1 MSTTTI
7 REALE
12 DYREGQ
18 YNRALF
24 KEYIDDVYPQA
35 IQDRNKAKGGFFNEK
50 QKQMLTAMQAETTNQ
65 KFINVVPQ
73 FECWVKHQRAIKGLR
88 DDAEEQSRTVMDSL
102 NKAKKTKKKYKAKVK
117 DLEQEVEA
125 LNDKLVFTGFKMRK
139 TEDKLNDVV
148 VAQVVDEV
156 VDRVATNNVP

>member
-1 MSTTTI
+1 MLS
-7 REALE
+7 
-12 DYREGQ
+12 
-18 YNRALF
+18 
-24 KEYIDDVYPQA
+24 A
-35 IQDRNKAKGGFFNEK
+35 IQ
-50 QKQMLTAMQAETTNQ
+50 AESTNQ

-125 LNDKLVFTGFKMRK
+125 LNDKLVLSDQFRVVGQGQSQVHILLASCLATQLLHLHSRK
-139 TEDKLNDVV
+139 GGVNSTPKGLQEDWEELGVRGHG
-148 VAQVVDEV
+148 QG
-156 VDRVATNNVP
+156 